1 MTTMM
6 TALQPGEHK
15 ITSDVVAFVE
25 KLMLESK
32 ITDSDKEALLDV
44 IAVRLQ
50 ALARPSKSEAAKC
63 VKYAD
68 RTLFDLSAISSFAVE
83 AAYPTLLT
91 GHDSKRKRSVSMSP
105 HLEGRLAA
113 FGNRQP
119 QEPLASSR
127 PLGKDVP
134 AASETIP
141 VWIRPRM
148 LDRRHHGSVD
158 RYRLPVMLPSAK
170 ARLRD
175 LRSSIRDTLRWPRDR
190 VERITFTS
198 TLENGEMVLLSDE
211 ELAASA
217 QGFYVREAR
226 KKALTKPPATRA
238 SLAALQREL
247 LTAIQALGLK
257 DGQLLPVGDLREIQ
271 AKIFPRFGFDST
283 PSGIEAM
290 ESAFDFYM
298 PDAELLQL
306 GDEIN
311 KAISV
316 PPCLFDLSYCKH

>member
-1 MTTMM
+1 
-6 TALQPGEHK
+6 
-15 ITSDVVAFVE
+15 
-25 KLMLESK
+25 MLESK
-32 ITDSDKEALLDV
+32 IQDSDKKAVLDV

-63 VKYAD
+63 VKSAD
-68 RTLFDLSAISSFAVE
+68 RTLRALPANSSFAVE
-83 AAYPTLLT
+83 DAYPTLLT
-91 GHDSKRKRSVSMSP
+91 SHDSGRKRSVSMSP

-113 FGNRQP
+113 FGNRKP
-119 QEPLASSR
+119 QEPLAGSR

-134 AASETIP
+134 AASEPIP
-141 VWIRPRM
+141 VWVRPRV
-148 LDRRHHGSVD
+148 LARHHVSVD
-158 RYRLPVMLPSAK
+158 KYRLPVMLPSAK

-175 LRSSIRDTLRWPRDR
+175 LRSSIRDTLRWPRDT

-198 TLENGEMVLLSDE
+198 TLENGEMVVLSDA

-226 KKALTKPPATRA
+226 KKTQAKPPATRA

-247 LTAIQALGLK
+247 LTEIQAVGLK
-257 DGQLLPVGDLREIQ
+257 DGQLLPLGLLREIQ
-271 AKIFPRFGFDST
+271 AKIFARFGFDST
-283 PSGIEAM
+283 PFGIQAM
-290 ESAFDFYM
+290 ESAFDFYL

-311 KAISV
+311 KAISA